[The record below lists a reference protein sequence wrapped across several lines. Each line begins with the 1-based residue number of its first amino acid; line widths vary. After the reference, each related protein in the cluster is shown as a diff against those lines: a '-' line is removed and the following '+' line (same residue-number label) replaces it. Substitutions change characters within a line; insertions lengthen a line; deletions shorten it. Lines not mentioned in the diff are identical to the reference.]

1 MTQTT
6 IGGMPV
12 LMPREVQLSLEERKK
27 TKVMCPWCLY
37 LGGLDE
43 FTVYLKR
50 GKKGKI
56 RISSYKA
63 RCPDCYGGFY
73 IKTLL
78 KIAKMNFEEY
88 CYWYWDRIFCW
99 NAYEK
104 VEHSLE
110 KRKKRMYCFSKENRN
125 KFWEVYHKYKNDMDK
140 MSRTLIYDDYSAHG
154 EYKTQE
160 EKDFEEYKR
169 QHKKD
174 LTEHG
179 EIL

>member
-1 MTQTT
+1 
-6 IGGMPV
+6 
-12 LMPREVQLSLEERKK
+12 MPREVQLNLEERKK

-56 RISSYKA
+56 RISPFKA

-78 KIAKMNFEEY
+78 KIAKMNFKEY

-99 NAYEK
+99 NSYEK
-104 VEHSLE
+104 VEHVFE
-110 KRKKRMYCFSKENRN
+110 KRKKRMYHFSKENRD
-125 KFWEVYHKYKNDMDK
+125 KFWKVYHQFKEQPDGK
-140 MSRTLIYDDYSAHG
+140 MGRMMVYDDFKAHG
-154 EYKTQE
+154 EYKTEE
-160 EKDFEEYKR
+160 EKDFEDYQRSFKN
-169 QHKKD
+169 
-174 LTEHG
+174 G
-179 EIL
+179 I